1 MKRTLIYA
9 ICAVFITACG
19 GAEQDTQTAAPA
31 VDDSQSAGP
40 VLGSGFDVANMD
52 QDIRPQD
59 DFYRYVNGTWLDNTE
74 IPADKSNY
82 GSFNELIDESE
93 LAVKEIIEEAA
104 AVSDAQPGSGSQMV
118 GDYYN
123 AYMDTDAVEAR
134 GLDPL
139 NAEFDRI
146 ESIESIDDI
155 VAYIGHSQIIAV
167 PNPFAMFINQDSK
180 DTTRYVPFMIQGGLG
195 LPDRNY
201 YLEDQ
206 HAEVRG
212 KYQEY
217 VAKMFDLAGLENGSE
232 AGEMILALETRLA
245 EVHWTRVETR
255 DRNKRYNLLAV
266 DTANELTPGFD
277 WAIYLQA
284 TGIDTGTEFIVWQPS
299 FMQGMATILSD
310 TPIDDWQTYFSF
322 KLLNGFAASLPDAF
336 VEASFDFNNQT
347 LQGIEEI
354 RPRWKRAVE
363 ATNGAIGEITGKLYV
378 DRHFDPAS
386 KTRMDEMV
394 ENLSRAFEIAID
406 ELEWM
411 SDETKAEAQDKLTSF
426 TKKIGYPDAWRDYS
440 ALTIA
445 GDDLIGNAMR
455 ASEFEHDRNNNKLGM
470 PIDRGEWFM
479 SPQMVNA
486 YYNPPMNEIVF
497 PAAILRPPFFNVDAD
512 DAVNYG
518 AIGAV
523 IGHEF
528 SHGFDDQGSK
538 SDGEGNLRNWWTD
551 QDAEEFKART
561 SKLVAQ
567 FSAYSPLPDQHVN
580 GELTLGEN
588 IGDLAGLTMAYK
600 AYQLSLN
607 GEEAPVID
615 GYTGDQRF
623 FMGWAQ
629 VWRRKYREEEMTRRL
644 NVDPHSPSEYRVIG
658 PFSNMPE
665 FYQAFEVQEGDAMY
679 IAPED
684 PVKIW

>member
-1 MKRTLIYA
+1 
-9 ICAVFITACG
+9 
-19 GAEQDTQTAAPA
+19 
-31 VDDSQSAGP
+31 
-40 VLGSGFDVANMD
+40 
-52 QDIRPQD
+52 
-59 DFYRYVNGTWLDNTE
+59 
-74 IPADKSNY
+74 
-82 GSFNELIDESE
+82 
-93 LAVKEIIEEAA
+93 
-104 AVSDAQPGSGSQMV
+104 
-118 GDYYN
+118 
-123 AYMDTDAVEAR
+123 
-134 GLDPL
+134 
-139 NAEFDRI
+139 
-146 ESIESIDDI
+146 
-155 VAYIGHSQIIAV
+155 
-167 PNPFAMFINQDSK
+167 
-180 DTTRYVPFMIQGGLG
+180 
-195 LPDRNY
+195 
-201 YLEDQ
+201 
-206 HAEVRG
+206 
-212 KYQEY
+212 
-217 VAKMFDLAGLENGSE
+217 
-232 AGEMILALETRLA
+232 
-245 EVHWTRVETR
+245 
-255 DRNKRYNLLAV
+255 
-266 DTANELTPGFD
+266 
-277 WAIYLQA
+277 
-284 TGIDTGTEFIVWQPS
+284 
-299 FMQGMATILSD
+299 
-310 TPIDDWQTYFSF
+310 
-322 KLLNGFAASLPDAF
+322 
-336 VEASFDFNNQT
+336 
-347 LQGIEEI
+347 
-354 RPRWKRAVE
+354 
-363 ATNGAIGEITGKLYV
+363 
-378 DRHFDPAS
+378 
-386 KTRMDEMV
+386 MV

-684 PVKIW
+684 RVKIW